1 MSRFSD
7 VGGRLCMVL
16 AVFSLP
22 LLGACDRAE
31 APTPVPTEQERSGDK
46 PTPPATV
53 PADPTN
59 PDLPEG
65 STGLGGQRK
74 EGAGAQ

>member
-1 MSRFSD
+1 MSRFSA

-31 APTPVPTEQERSGDK
+31 APTPVPTEQEPGGDK
-46 PTPPATV
+46 PTP

-74 EGAGAQ
+74 EGADAR